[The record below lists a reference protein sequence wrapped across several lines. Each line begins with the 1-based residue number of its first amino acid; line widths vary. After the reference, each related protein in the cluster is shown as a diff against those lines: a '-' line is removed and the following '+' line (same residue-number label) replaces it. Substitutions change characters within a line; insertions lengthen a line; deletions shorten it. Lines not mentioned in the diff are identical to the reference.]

1 MSTENTTTDKAGVL
15 AEGILTSILLA
26 CKVPSKYA
34 GGIASALW
42 VAITAILGTICATSC
57 TATSTATSTTTVTTN
72 ADGTWQLEYSQSA
85 PVVPATGTVTLV
97 DGDAK

>member
-57 TATSTATSTTTVTTN
+57 TATSTTTVTTN

>member
-1 MSTENTTTDKAGVL
+1 MSTNTDTDDKTGVL
-15 AEGILTSILLA
+15 AEGILTSILLW

-57 TATSTATSTTTVTTN
+57 TATSSTSVTAN
-72 ADGTWQLEYSQSA
+72 PDGTWTLEYVQTA
-85 PVVPATGTVTLV
+85 PIVPSTGTVTFV